1 MLGRGWCLGGHG
13 WSCRKLLECRGTA
26 GLLAVSYW
34 MEGEHLLLLEAAG
47 ILMWWSCCQDK
58 NGDYRHWIRGRR
70 FVMLDCTMGSI
81 FFMALIS
88 HLFIYKKS
96 QLFKCHVYPLAKQ
109 TKSSYL
115 PSPYKTSHPFA

>member
-58 NGDYRHWIRGRR
+58 NGDYRKMKGRR
-70 FVMLDCTMGSI
+70 TVSLVWSVFKTNSTWDLPTSPIHNSI
-81 FFMALIS
+81 FRSSSTKLHRGEKVGYVQHSRSCQSTCM
-88 HLFIYKKS
+88 S
-96 QLFKCHVYPLAKQ
+96 Q
-109 TKSSYL
+109 
-115 PSPYKTSHPFA
+115 